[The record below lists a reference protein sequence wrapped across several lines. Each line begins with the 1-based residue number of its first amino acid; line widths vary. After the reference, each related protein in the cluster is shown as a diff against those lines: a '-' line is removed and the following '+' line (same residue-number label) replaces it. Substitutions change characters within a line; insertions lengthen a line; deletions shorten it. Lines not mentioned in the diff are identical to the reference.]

1 VPCVLTVLNI
11 LLYLLCR
18 VHKTISHM
26 PHIYLENRAIPTME
40 EFCKETAGKKLDLIL
55 KLNADSG
62 AGGQDKNSSFYW
74 SVTINNTN
82 DVLSK

>member
-1 VPCVLTVLNI
+1 VLCVLTVLNI
-11 LLYLLCR
+11 LPYLLCR
-18 VHKTISHM
+18 VHKTIS
-26 PHIYLENRAIPTME
+26 HIYLENRAIPTME
-40 EFCKETAGKKLDLIL
+40 EFCKDTAGKKLDLIL

-82 DVLSK
+82 DVLAK